1 MADREIRLIGS
12 FRDDISPKL
21 NKLNRQLLGTIKQFE
36 KLQNKIAPVAAEM
49 AKFNTAAAATSGNL
63 KTQRSAIEENIRMLR
78 QYRTELSRTANAQS
92 RMGRG
97 GMPRPPRGGGGGGG
111 GSPIPPRAGGGGTP
125 RRGGGGGGGYDGGGI
140 GAGVFGVT
148 LGTQLGNM
156 MTSAIVAGFQTGTQI
171 MMAPFK
177 FGAQAIGERI
187 RDEMSDVRTAGGLF
201 AISKRMEKPIF
212 GNFAEAENYTKEQN
226 RYLAKLAG
234 SLPGDTQEYIQVSKQ
249 IADGIFTVV
258 SQDAKNAQKL
268 AQTMAA
274 TRGAS
279 AAEIAKLSGSGT
291 TAMQATGK
299 ELVGEM
305 TKLTVLAGL
314 GGRQGAF
321 GLPQLTERMI
331 AEQKISM
338 GMFQRYA
345 AIFRDPMIKG
355 ALERNIKNINATGKN
370 TAARLEALQKTFQ
383 EIVTPE
389 LVRRYQRTT
398 AGVLEALKTAF
409 LNPEVGLLG
418 LGRPLG
424 AAVTRF
430 DEFGRAMG
438 EIGGKMVP
446 LVNTFEKNGKLYGYT
461 LDKQGRATR
470 QLVEVATEQI
480 SIFDSLR
487 DVFANVMIVLQPIIE
502 NIALIFDPL
511 ANLGGILSGFRDATM
526 KFQSAFE
533 RYREFLVGAAKDIAD
548 EKTRLQFTATIP
560 LRASLQTINDAL
572 RAYGGYAGD
581 AMAEFNRVSA
591 LLANPATGMEEM
603 GRILKGMIEKFLSSE
618 FAAKI
623 GSGIGAVVG
632 TVLSEVANMM
642 KAAAGLATGGK
653 LAEGFSAGFKAAG
666 GPQAFSDIIKSVFH
680 IFGKLLLEIVKAAPL
695 EAAIVAALFFLPGAI
710 AGLVSQALSG
720 GIARAL
726 SKAPSLPTVMPGPR
740 APGTAGPKGGGFIPA
755 LDKLKAPNIIAPIKS
770 AFAYIAQE
778 IRAAFALL
786 KMRKFGVV
794 FQGLLT
800 PFKAL
805 GGAVKNLPGL
815 FIKGARGLGKFG
827 GVITAVIAAFDV
839 FGALLSG
846 KDIWEALGAAAG
858 PVVGTVIGFALG
870 GPIGAAIGSFIGGLK
885 PITDFFTG
893 VFKGIGDA
901 IGPIWDALTIA
912 IDAIIG
918 SFGSLFNIVGGIVG
932 SLFGFTGE
940 LDLLNTVFIATKV
953 ILTPFVGLFNGIAA
967 ALLLLKLGLIQVDK
981 FINNTFQGGNRS
993 GRLAAAESETYAQL
1007 DKIATNQKKWND
1019 NLLKPIDKTQAAL
1032 NDLSGSASKASV
1044 NITEYQKKTR
1054 EAIAQGKASGL
1065 TPTAADMEW
1074 YNKAKGKPAT
1084 TPTAANV
1091 PAAVPPPAANPVPAI
1106 QALNTKQ
1113 DGTNALLAQ
1122 INAKTLPG
1130 GQVNPIPAIQAL
1142 NVKQAGANAFLAQLK
1157 TQVVTS
1163 ANGVKKQVAA
1173 SSNAQQAKI
1182 QGVTTAINNLSA
1194 KFTAGMPVRVIN
1206 TPTVKFDMGGVG
1218 PVGGGIGGFPKTSGY
1233 GMRWGKMH
1241 TGNDYGM
1248 PVGTKLGIGGPGKVL
1263 GAGNWGGY
1271 GNAMDIGG
1279 PSGMVYRFAHLS
1291 KINAPVGANLPP
1303 GYPFALSGNTG
1314 RSTGPHLHFEAR
1326 PGGGGPV
1333 PPDAF
1338 ASIIRANFAGT
1349 AIGPLMGA
1357 MQNEMKGMPY
1367 GAQLAVANSDEIFM
1381 KPKQMAGV
1389 IEGAARAGAEGTGNI
1404 TTGPITISIDGY
1416 NKDPKELTEVIASQ
1430 LINAMYRKS
1439 RSEVLTS

>member
-1 MADREIRLIGS
+1 
-12 FRDDISPKL
+12 
-21 NKLNRQLLGTIKQFE
+21 
-36 KLQNKIAPVAAEM
+36 
-49 AKFNTAAAATSGNL
+49 
-63 KTQRSAIEENIRMLR
+63 
-78 QYRTELSRTANAQS
+78 
-92 RMGRG
+92 
-97 GMPRPPRGGGGGGG
+97 
-111 GSPIPPRAGGGGTP
+111 
-125 RRGGGGGGGYDGGGI
+125 
-140 GAGVFGVT
+140 
-148 LGTQLGNM
+148 M

-268 AQTMAA
+268 AQTLAT

-409 LNPEVGLLG
+409 LNPEVGLIG

-487 DVFANVMIVLQPIIE
+487 DVFANVMIVLQPIID

-511 ANLGGILSGFRDATM
+511 ADLGGVLSGFRDATM

-591 LLANPATGMEEM
+591 LLANPATGMEKM
-603 GRILKGMIEKFLSSE
+603 GRILKRMIEKFLSSE

-623 GSGIGAVVG
+623 GNGIGTVVG
-632 TVLSEVANMM
+632 TVLSEVGNMM
-642 KAAAGLATGGK
+642 KATAGLATGSK
-653 LAEGFSAGFKAAG
+653 LAEGFSAGFTAAG
-666 GPQAFSDIIKSVFH
+666 GPQGFADIIKSVFH
-680 IFGKLLLEIVKAAPL
+680 VFGKLLLEMIKAAPL
-695 EAAIVAALFFLPGAI
+695 ESAMAAALLFLPGAI

-720 GIARAL
+720 GFVA
-726 SKAPSLPTVMPGPR
+726 
-740 APGTAGPKGGGFIPA
+740 
-755 LDKLKAPNIIAPIKS
+755 
-770 AFAYIAQE
+770 
-778 IRAAFALL
+778 
-786 KMRKFGVV
+786 
-794 FQGLLT
+794 
-800 PFKAL
+800 AL
-805 GGAVKNLPGL
+805 GGGVAGAAGAGAAGAGAAGAGAVGATGL
-815 FIKGARGLGKFG
+815 AALLAAPVVVAAI
-827 GVITAVIAAFDV
+827 IAAATVGLAVLAKKTEKQRQELTKPLTTQANAMAKTSWDPT
-839 FGALLSG
+839 G
-846 KDIWEALGAAAG
+846 KSDEAVLGNMW
-858 PVVGTVIGFALG
+858 T
-870 GPIGAAIGSFIGGLK
+870 SIGGELMWVVR
-885 PITDFFTG
+885 DFIEG
-893 VFKGIGDA
+893 
-901 IGPIWDALTIA
+901 
-912 IDAIIG
+912 
-918 SFGSLFNIVGGIVG
+918 FGNIFAG
-932 SLFGFTGE
+932 LA
-940 LDLLNTVFIATKV
+940 DLV
-953 ILTPFVGLFNGIAA
+953 VGLFSDPAKVKDGINKIFMGLWQLFTMCGHLIIGVLKMVPG
-967 ALLLLKLGLIQVDK
+967 LLVGLAVAIK
-981 FINNTFQGGNRS
+981 
-993 GRLAAAESETYAQL
+993 
-1007 DKIATNQKKWND
+1007 
-1019 NLLKPIDKTQAAL
+1019 NLFVGI
-1032 NDLSGSASKASV
+1032 GM
-1044 NITEYQKKTR
+1044 
-1054 EAIAQGKASGL
+1054 AIAEAWKNRPKWTGGTGGEPQKGDKSVLGGKNVVWDGSKWAPAYGGSGTGMPMGFAKALATESRNMPSGAKPVMANSSELIIPTRAAGQGDISAL
-1065 TPTAADMEW
+1065 TGPLQL
-1074 YNKAKGKPAT
+1074 
-1084 TPTAANV
+1084 
-1091 PAAVPPPAANPVPAI
+1091 I
-1106 QALNTKQ
+1106 NTKMS
-1113 DGTNALLAQ
+1113 TVASYIERVRSEVFA
-1122 INAKTLPG
+1122 
-1130 GQVNPIPAIQAL
+1130 VRSRL
-1142 NVKQAGANAFLAQLK
+1142 N
-1157 TQVVTS
+1157 S
-1163 ANGVKKQVAA
+1163 GV
-1173 SSNAQQAKI
+1173 S
-1182 QGVTTAINNLSA
+1182 
-1194 KFTAGMPVRVIN
+1194 VRVIN
-1206 TPTVKFDMGGVG
+1206 QPTVKFDMGGMG

-1279 PSGMVYRFAHLS
+1279 PGGMVYRFAHLS

-1416 NKDPKELTEVIASQ
+1416 NKDPKELTEIIASQ

>member
-12 FRDDISPKL
+12 FQDDISPKL

-63 KTQRSAIEENIRMLR
+63 KSQRSAIEENIRMLR

-111 GSPIPPRAGGGGTP
+111 SPIPPRAAGGGTP
-125 RRGGGGGGGYDGGGI
+125 RRGGGGRGGGGYDGGGI

-156 MTSAIVAGFQTGTQI
+156 MTSAIIAGFQTGTQI

-226 RYLAKLAG
+226 RYLAQLAG

-249 IADGIFTVV
+249 IADGIFMVV
-258 SQDAKNAQKL
+258 SQDAKNAQKF
-268 AQTMAA
+268 AQTLAA

-331 AEQKISM
+331 SEQQISM

-370 TAARLEALQKTFQ
+370 TSARLEALQKTFQ

-438 EIGGKMVP
+438 EVGGKMVP

-461 LDKQGRATR
+461 LDKQGKATR
-470 QLVEVATEQI
+470 QLVEAATEQI

-487 DVFANVMIVLQPIIE
+487 DVFANVMIVLQPIID

-511 ANLGGILSGFRDATM
+511 ANLGGVLAGFRDATM

-533 RYREFLVGAAKDIAD
+533 RYREFLVGAAKGIAD
-548 EKTRLQFTATIP
+548 EKSRLQFTATIP

-623 GSGIGAVVG
+623 GSGIGTVVG

-653 LAEGFSAGFKAAG
+653 LAEGFSAGFTAAG
-666 GPQAFSDIIKSVFH
+666 GPQAFADIIKSVFH

-695 EAAIVAALFFLPGAI
+695 EAAIVAALLFLPGAI

-720 GIARAL
+720 GIAA
-726 SKAPSLPTVMPGPR
+726 
-740 APGTAGPKGGGFIPA
+740 
-755 LDKLKAPNIIAPIKS
+755 
-770 AFAYIAQE
+770 
-778 IRAAFALL
+778 
-786 KMRKFGVV
+786 
-794 FQGLLT
+794 
-800 PFKAL
+800 AL
-805 GGAVKNLPGL
+805 GGKAAGGGL
-815 FIKGARGLGKFG
+815 LAGAKARGGAALAGAKNFLKGPAGAVQGVGAMGKGTGLGRIPAMASGIPKNFMAG
-827 GVITAVIAAFDV
+827 LKAIGPKLLGLGGIISGVIALLEGKSILEAIAA
-839 FGALLSG
+839 GLGSAG
-846 KDIWEALGAAAG
+846 GAA
-858 PVVGTVIGFALG
+858 
-870 GPIGAAIGSFIGGLK
+870 IGAAIGTVIFPGVGTAIGAALGGWIGTMDGVTIPLRDAFQAIIDTVG
-885 PITDFFTG
+885 PIVTG
-893 VFKGIGDA
+893 VVDA
-901 IGPIWDALTIA
+901 
-912 IDAIIG
+912 
-918 SFGSLFNIVGGIVG
+918 FGSLLFTIFSIVNAFNPFASRIGAATEGISG
-932 SLFGFTGE
+932 LHATI
-940 LDLLNTVFIATKV
+940 IAFKV
-953 ILTPFVGLFNGIAA
+953 VLTPVVAAFQLFEQIINTLVLAFRGLELAVLVARLGLSKINPFADPAAQARLEREVAA
-967 ALLLLKLGLIQVDK
+967 A
-981 FINNTFQGGNRS
+981 S
-993 GRLAAAESETYAQL
+993 
-1007 DKIATNQKKWND
+1007 
-1019 NLLKPIDKTQAAL
+1019 
-1032 NDLSGSASKASV
+1032 
-1044 NITEYQKKTR
+1044 TR
-1054 EAIAQGKASGL
+1054 AIEAQGRFGASFERHKGYYQ
-1065 TPTAADMEW
+1065 TPAPGT
-1074 YNKAKGKPAT
+1074 KPT
-1084 TPTAANV
+1084 TPAPAYRGGQRGGGGGGAVPAANI

-1106 QALNTKQ
+1106 QALN
-1113 DGTNALLAQ
+1113 
-1122 INAKTLPG
+1122 
-1130 GQVNPIPAIQAL
+1130 
-1142 NVKQAGANAFLAQLK
+1142 VKQAGANALLAQLK

-1163 ANGVKKQVAA
+1163 ADGVKRQIGA

-1194 KFTAGMPVRVIN
+1194 KFTAGLPVRVIN
-1206 TPTVKFDMGGVG
+1206 TPTVKFDMGGMG

-1233 GMRWGKMH
+1233 GMRGGKMH
-1241 TGNDYGM
+1241 QGNDSGAFSATIPYWGGNFNTPLGKAISSEMRNKPTSSDLVIANSSETIIPQSYTKDVAGLFGLFGGPAKPKSPLRYGDGAA
-1248 PVGTKLGIGGPGKVL
+1248 PSGKPKGWAADEDGAKILELLGGTRVRGAADGMIGGYMRSSPIPTMAASAGDS
-1263 GAGNWGGY
+1263 GA
-1271 GNAMDIGG
+1271 
-1279 PSGMVYRFAHLS
+1279 R
-1291 KINAPVGANLPP
+1291 
-1303 GYPFALSGNTG
+1303 
-1314 RSTGPHLHFEAR
+1314 
-1326 PGGGGPV
+1326 
-1333 PPDAF
+1333 
-1338 ASIIRANFAGT
+1338 
-1349 AIGPLMGA
+1349 
-1357 MQNEMKGMPY
+1357 
-1367 GAQLAVANSDEIFM
+1367 
-1381 KPKQMAGV
+1381 
-1389 IEGAARAGAEGTGNI
+1389 NI
-1404 TTGPITISIDGY
+1404 TTGPITISVDGY
-1416 NKDPKELTEVIASQ
+1416 NQDPKQLTETIAAE
-1430 LINAMYRKS
+1430 LIGALYRKS

>member
-21 NKLNRQLLGTIKQFE
+21 NKLNRQLLGTIKHFE

-49 AKFNTAAAATSGNL
+49 AKFNTAAVATSGNL

-78 QYRTELSRTANAQS
+78 QYQTELSRTANAQS

-111 GSPIPPRAGGGGTP
+111 GSPIPPRAGGGGAP

-201 AISKRMEKPIF
+201 AISKRMDKPIF

-249 IADGIFTVV
+249 IVDGIFTVV

-268 AQTMAA
+268 AQTMAT

-398 AGVLEALKTAF
+398 SGVLEALKTAF

-438 EIGGKMVP
+438 EVGGKMVP

-470 QLVEVATEQI
+470 QLIEVATEQI

-487 DVFANVMIVLQPIIE
+487 DVFANVMIVLQPIID
-502 NIALIFDPL
+502 NISLILDPL

-533 RYREFLVGAAKDIAD
+533 IYREFLVDAAKKITD

-560 LRASLQTINDAL
+560 LRASLQAINNAL

-581 AMAEFNRVSA
+581 AMAEFNEVSA
-591 LLANPATGMEEM
+591 LLENPATGMEEM
-603 GRILKGMIEKFLSSE
+603 GRILKRMIEKFLSSE

-623 GSGIGAVVG
+623 GNGIGTVVG
-632 TVLSEVANMM
+632 TVLSEVGNMM
-642 KAAAGLATGGK
+642 KAAAGLATGSK
-653 LAEGFSAGFKAAG
+653 LAEGFSAGFTAAG
-666 GPQAFSDIIKSVFH
+666 GPQGFADIIKSVFH
-680 IFGKLLLEIVKAAPL
+680 VFGKLLLEMIKAAPL
-695 EAAIVAALFFLPGAI
+695 ESAMAAALLFLPGAI

-720 GIARAL
+720 GFVA
-726 SKAPSLPTVMPGPR
+726 
-740 APGTAGPKGGGFIPA
+740 
-755 LDKLKAPNIIAPIKS
+755 
-770 AFAYIAQE
+770 
-778 IRAAFALL
+778 
-786 KMRKFGVV
+786 
-794 FQGLLT
+794 
-800 PFKAL
+800 AL
-805 GGAVKNLPGL
+805 GGGVAGAAGASAAGAGAAGAGAVGATGL
-815 FIKGARGLGKFG
+815 AAFLAAPVVVAAI
-827 GVITAVIAAFDV
+827 IAAATVGLAVLAKKTEKQRQELTKPMTAQANAMAKTSWDPT
-839 FGALLSG
+839 G
-846 KDIWEALGAAAG
+846 KSDEAVLGNIW
-858 PVVGTVIGFALG
+858 T
-870 GPIGAAIGSFIGGLK
+870 SIGGELMWVVR
-885 PITDFFTG
+885 DFIEG
-893 VFKGIGDA
+893 
-901 IGPIWDALTIA
+901 
-912 IDAIIG
+912 
-918 SFGSLFNIVGGIVG
+918 FGNIFAG
-932 SLFGFTGE
+932 LA
-940 LDLLNTVFIATKV
+940 DLV
-953 ILTPFVGLFNGIAA
+953 VGLFSDPAKVKDGINKIFMGLWQLFTMCGHLIIGLVKMIPGLLVGVAVALKNLFIGIGMAIQDAWNNRPAWMGGGGQKPAPPGTKPAPGAKAKAQFDGSGTGAMTGWAKAA
-967 ALLLLKLGLIQVDK
+967 GV
-981 FINNTFQGGNRS
+981 
-993 GRLAAAESETYAQL
+993 ES
-1007 DKIATNQKKWND
+1007 KNM
-1019 NLLKPIDKTQAAL
+1019 P
-1032 NDLSGSASKASV
+1032 SGSHLVMANSSELIIPTRAAGQGDISVLTVPLQLINTRMSTVASYIERVRSEVFAIRSRLNSGISV
-1044 NITEYQKKTR
+1044 Q
-1054 EAIAQGKASGL
+1054 
-1065 TPTAADMEW
+1065 
-1074 YNKAKGKPAT
+1074 
-1084 TPTAANV
+1084 
-1091 PAAVPPPAANPVPAI
+1091 
-1106 QALNTKQ
+1106 
-1113 DGTNALLAQ
+1113 
-1122 INAKTLPG
+1122 
-1130 GQVNPIPAIQAL
+1130 
-1142 NVKQAGANAFLAQLK
+1142 
-1157 TQVVTS
+1157 
-1163 ANGVKKQVAA
+1163 
-1173 SSNAQQAKI
+1173 
-1182 QGVTTAINNLSA
+1182 
-1194 KFTAGMPVRVIN
+1194 VIN
-1206 TPTVKFDMGGVG
+1206 QPTVKFDMGGMG

-1279 PSGMVYRFAHLS
+1279 PGGMVYRFAHLS

-1338 ASIIRANFAGT
+1338 ANIIRANFAGT